1 MVERICPL
9 LLGQSVR
16 MLPDRTRLR
25 KDPSRRKLPEYTAE
39 TAFLTL
45 GLPRSFSRY
54 WRKPS
59 MLNLQLIRSRATT
72 ARNHRICCVQSLGK
86 TRVRIK
92 TLSRKPA
99 SHEALVSLA
108 FEARYDT
115 HRVVGSN
122 CGDSPSSGRRVLGH

>member
-1 MVERICPL
+1 MVGLIRPFL
-9 LLGQSVR
+9 RGKSVR

-25 KDPSRRKLPEYTAE
+25 KNSSRRKLPEYTAE
-39 TAFLTL
+39 AASLTL
-45 GLPRSFSRY
+45 GLPGSFSRY

-59 MLNLQLIRSRATT
+59 VLNLQPIRSRATT

-92 TLSRKPA
+92 PVSRRPA

-115 HRVVGSN
+115 HRVV
-122 CGDSPSSGRRVLGH
+122 